1 MWVLSPQQLR
11 TAGLNNEGCKSPSV
25 RAVPSPKSTRMGFC
39 FPPRAFNLVPPQ
51 TSHPLPPPPLVPPP
65 LPTALLTFIRVV
77 AGRRLQERH
86 AGGEGHV
93 PLVGLRQA
101 ARATAL
107 LVGLPL
113 LALHLLLVHG
123 PPLELLRAPLLGR
136 PQPLQAGHLVQLL
149 QLLDQLQV
157 VGHGGWW
164 SSESRRRWW

>member
-1 MWVLSPQQLR
+1 MWVLSLQQLR
-11 TAGLNNEGCKSPSV
+11 SAGLNNEGCESPSV
-25 RAVPSPKSTRMGFC
+25 SAVQRLNSTRLGLL
-39 FPPRAFNLVPPQ
+39 PPHAFNLEPPQ

-77 AGRRLQERH
+77 AGRGLQERH

-101 ARATAL
+101 AGAAAL

-164 SSESRRRWW
+164 SSESRRRRW